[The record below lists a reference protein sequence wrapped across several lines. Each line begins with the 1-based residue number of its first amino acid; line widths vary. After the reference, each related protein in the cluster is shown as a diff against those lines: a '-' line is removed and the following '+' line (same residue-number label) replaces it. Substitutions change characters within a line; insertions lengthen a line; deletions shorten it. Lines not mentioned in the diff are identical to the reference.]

1 MAPSFEFSFIL
12 HAGDLVFTNPASRKE
27 TSVQLPKY
35 KKKKRIKL
43 KICQYCGKEFWGH
56 PIAKYCELHRDV
68 KQREKTK
75 KSPEPGDSNNRTY
88 NHEYIEVVEEPWT
101 CELDGCGKTYMV
113 KIFPKQFVYPRFCEE
128 HRNEFRRRNWIRAK
142 LLEDLRKSRAPVAR
156 PAAPELDLSGEDGEV
171 RKSPKIAKVVPRTTG
186 AVRPKA
192 SAAKAP
198 AAKAPAKSG
207 VAKAKPAS
215 ETKAKAKK

>member
-1 MAPSFEFSFIL
+1 M
-12 HAGDLVFTNPASRKE
+12 
-27 TSVQLPKY
+27 QLPKY

-88 NHEYIEVVEEPWT
+88 NHEHIEVQEETWT
-101 CELDGCGKTYMV
+101 CELEGCGKTYVV

-128 HRNEFRRRNWIRAK
+128 HRNEFKRRNWTRAK
-142 LLEDLRKSRAPVAR
+142 QLEELRKARAPIAKPVPVETEPEFLDDVEESPRAR
-156 PAAPELDLSGEDGEV
+156 RAPKKAAPKDPNAKPTV
-171 RKSPKIAKVVPRTTG
+171 RK
-186 AVRPKA
+186 
-192 SAAKAP
+192 
-198 AAKAPAKSG
+198 
-207 VAKAKPAS
+207 VAK
-215 ETKAKAKK
+215 KKK

>member
-1 MAPSFEFSFIL
+1 M
-12 HAGDLVFTNPASRKE
+12 
-27 TSVQLPKY
+27 QLPKY

-88 NHEYIEVVEEPWT
+88 NHDFIEVVEENWI
-101 CELDGCGKTYMV
+101 CELDGCGKSYVV

-128 HRNEFRRRNWIRAK
+128 HRNEFRRRNWIRQK
-142 LLEDLRKSRAPVAR
+142 QLEDIRKMRAAAVKAAPVAKTA
-156 PAAPELDLSGEDGEV
+156 PAKTAPAS
-171 RKSPKIAKVVPRTTG
+171 KAA
-186 AVRPKA
+186 AVKPT
-192 SAAKAP
+192 AKAAAVEAKP
-198 AAKAPAKSG
+198 AAKAKPVKKSAG
-207 VAKAKPAS
+207 SK
-215 ETKAKAKK
+215 T

>member
-1 MAPSFEFSFIL
+1 M
-12 HAGDLVFTNPASRKE
+12 
-27 TSVQLPKY
+27 QLPKY

-88 NHEYIEVVEEPWT
+88 NHDFIEVVEENWI
-101 CELDGCGKTYMV
+101 CELDGCGKSYVV

-128 HRNEFRRRNWIRAK
+128 HRNEFRRRNWIRQK
-142 LLEDLRKSRAPVAR
+142 QLEDIRKIRAAAVK
-156 PAAPELDLSGEDGEV
+156 AAP
-171 RKSPKIAKVVPRTTG
+171 A
-186 AVRPKA
+186 PKA
-192 SAAKAP
+192 
-198 AAKAPAKSG
+198 APAKAAATTKATAKP
-207 VAKAKPAS
+207 VTKAAVPEAKPAAKAKPAKKS
-215 ETKAKAKK
+215 AGSKA

>member
-1 MAPSFEFSFIL
+1 M
-12 HAGDLVFTNPASRKE
+12 
-27 TSVQLPKY
+27 QLPKY

-88 NHEYIEVVEEPWT
+88 NHDFIEVVEENWI
-101 CELDGCGKTYMV
+101 CELDGCGKSYVV

-128 HRNEFRRRNWIRAK
+128 HRNEFRRRNWIRQK
-142 LLEDLRKSRAPVAR
+142 QLEDIRKIRAAAVKAAPAPKAVPAKAAAASKAAAKPVAK
-156 PAAPELDLSGEDGEV
+156 PAAPE
-171 RKSPKIAKVVPRTTG
+171 AK
-186 AVRPKA
+186 
-192 SAAKAP
+192 P
-198 AAKAPAKSG
+198 A
-207 VAKAKPAS
+207 AKAKPAKKS
-215 ETKAKAKK
+215 AGSKA

>member
-1 MAPSFEFSFIL
+1 MLGIL
-12 HAGDLVFTNPASRKE
+12 HSSQHNPASRQE
-27 TSVQLPKY
+27 IPVQLPKY

-88 NHEYIEVVEEPWT
+88 SHDFIEVGEETWI
-101 CELDGCGKTYMV
+101 CELEGCGKSYVV

-128 HRNEFRRRNWIRAK
+128 HRNEFRRRNWVRAK
-142 LLEDLRKSRAPVAR
+142 QVEELRKARVAATPRQPAPSETVPASKAKSAKVGVK
-156 PAAPELDLSGEDGEV
+156 PAAKPA
-171 RKSPKIAKVVPRTTG
+171 AKT
-186 AVRPKA
+186 
-192 SAAKAP
+192 AAKAVDETKASVAKSNP
-198 AAKAPAKSG
+198 VKAAKAEPAP
-207 VAKAKPAS
+207 KAKPA
-215 ETKAKAKK
+215 KAKKA

>member
-1 MAPSFEFSFIL
+1 M
-12 HAGDLVFTNPASRKE
+12 
-27 TSVQLPKY
+27 QLPKY

-88 NHEYIEVVEEPWT
+88 NHDFIEVGEETWT
-101 CELDGCGKTYMV
+101 CELEGCGKSYVV

-142 LLEDLRKSRAPVAR
+142 QLEDLRKARVAAAPRLPTPSEDTLPASKAKPAKAAAKPVAK
-156 PAAPELDLSGEDGEV
+156 AAAE
-171 RKSPKIAKVVPRTTG
+171 KA
-186 AVRPKA
+186 AAPKA
-192 SAAKAP
+192 SAAKS
-198 AAKAPAKSG
+198 KPAKS
-207 VAKAKPAS
+207 AKAEPAPKAKPK
-215 ETKAKAKK
+215 KA

>member
-1 MAPSFEFSFIL
+1 M
-12 HAGDLVFTNPASRKE
+12 
-27 TSVQLPKY
+27 QLPKY

-88 NHEYIEVVEEPWT
+88 NHDFIEVVEENWI
-101 CELDGCGKTYMV
+101 CELDGCGKSYVV

-128 HRNEFRRRNWIRAK
+128 HRNEFRRRNWIRQK
-142 LLEDLRKSRAPVAR
+142 QLEDIRKIRAAAVKAAPAPKAAPAKAVAASKAAAKPVAKA
-156 PAAPELDLSGEDGEV
+156 AAPE
-171 RKSPKIAKVVPRTTG
+171 AK
-186 AVRPKA
+186 
-192 SAAKAP
+192 P
-198 AAKAPAKSG
+198 A
-207 VAKAKPAS
+207 AKAKPAKKS
-215 ETKAKAKK
+215 AGSKA

>member
-1 MAPSFEFSFIL
+1 M
-12 HAGDLVFTNPASRKE
+12 
-27 TSVQLPKY
+27 QLPKY

-88 NHEYIEVVEEPWT
+88 NHDFIEVVEENWI
-101 CELDGCGKTYMV
+101 CELDGCGKSYVV

-128 HRNEFRRRNWIRAK
+128 HRNEFRRRNWIRQK
-142 LLEDLRKSRAPVAR
+142 QLEDIRKIRAA
-156 PAAPELDLSGEDGEV
+156 
-171 RKSPKIAKVVPRTTG
+171 
-186 AVRPKA
+186 
-192 SAAKAP
+192 AAKAAP
-198 AAKAPAKSG
+198 AAKVAPAKAAPATKAAAKPVTKAVASEAKPA
-207 VAKAKPAS
+207 AKAKPAKKS
-215 ETKAKAKK
+215 AGSKA

>member
-1 MAPSFEFSFIL
+1 M
-12 HAGDLVFTNPASRKE
+12 
-27 TSVQLPKY
+27 QLPKY

-88 NHEYIEVVEEPWT
+88 NHEHIEVVEETWT
-101 CELDGCGKTYMV
+101 CELDGCGKTYIV

-128 HRNEFRRRNWIRAK
+128 HRNEFRRRNWIRARQ
-142 LLEDLRKSRAPVAR
+142 LEELRKARAATMRQV
-156 PAAPELDLSGEDGEV
+156 
-171 RKSPKIAKVVPRTTG
+171 VVPDDSLDHVIDEPPR
-186 AVRPKA
+186 RR
-192 SAAKAP
+192 S
-198 AAKAPAKSG
+198 AKSG
-207 VAKAKPAS
+207 VAKAKPAAG
-215 ETKAKAKK
+215 EAPAKTAAKKSAAKSSKAGK